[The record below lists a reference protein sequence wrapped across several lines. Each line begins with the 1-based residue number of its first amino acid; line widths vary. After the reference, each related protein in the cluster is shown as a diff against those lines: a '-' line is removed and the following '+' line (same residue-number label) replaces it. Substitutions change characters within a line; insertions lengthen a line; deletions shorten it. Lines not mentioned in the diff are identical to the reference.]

1 MGTALVKYVPKT
13 NKLRSGFGQSQSKQ
27 HRKLERKLR
36 DARLNELDQEKLST
50 KVKKGAA
57 ETIDFI
63 EDFIDE
69 ASLSDFDKAAGHAAD
84 KAGKFAKKVGKKIGI
99 TAGRVKR
106 AGSWVKN
113 NKGKTALGVGAVGA
127 GVAMATKDD
136 NKSLKSQLRRI
147 KAKDPSERTASEK
160 RLLRLMEE

>member
-1 MGTALVKYVPKT
+1 MGTALVKYVPKKKHYSDLEK
-13 NKLRSGFGQSQSKQ
+13 KLRK
-27 HRKLERKLR
+27 RRYR
-36 DARLNELDQEKLST
+36 DFLLNKLDQEKLST

-57 ETIDFI
+57 KTFDFF
-63 EDFIDE
+63 EDLVDE
-69 ASLSDFDKAAGHAAD
+69 ASLPDIDRAAGRAAD
-84 KAGKFAKKVGKKIGI
+84 KAGNFAKNVGKKVGV
-99 TAGRVKR
+99 TAGKVRR
-106 AGSWVKN
+106 AGSWIKK

-160 RLLRLMEE
+160 RLLRLMED